1 MSLSLWTALAE
12 LRVSWNVSASPTL
25 IGPLVSKQTVP
36 TDSFLSYI
44 SIKNLGL
51 GHICPSWAVR
61 GL

>member
-44 SIKNLGL
+44 SNYQKLGVGAHL
-51 GHICPSWAVR
+51 S
-61 GL
+61 